1 MKLWHGR
8 RTHRPFVHRGVVLAP
23 AQNDAADFVVS
34 DGPDDPLANPP
45 HLSIVGH
52 LYGTPRSPGYALIGE
67 TACTRHFGVPVAKT
81 GEGFELL
88 GRFTRPYFFTTC
100 GHD

>member
-34 DGPDDPLANPP
+34 DGPDDPLAI
-45 HLSIVGH
+45 LRIYRSWGTCMGH
-52 LYGTPRSPGYALIGE
+52 R
-67 TACTRHFGVPVAKT
+67 GVPDMHSSVR
-81 GEGFELL
+81 LL
-88 GRFTRPYFFTTC
+88 ALGALAFLLRKQVKDLNC
-100 GHD
+100 